1 MFVDD
6 TTFFYLGK
14 DFHSLFNTINNEFP
28 NISHLFNSNKSFVN
42 ADKTK
47 FALFHKQRQCNNIP
61 LVLTTS
67 KTNNTLVKRVDL
79 IKCLGDLFDKNLTW
93 KNHIKYY

>member
-14 DFHSLFNTINNEFP
+14 DFHLLFNTINNEFP
-28 NISHLFNSNKSFVN
+28 NISHLFNSNKSFIN

-47 FALFHKQRQCNNIP
+47 FALFHKPRQCNNIP

-67 KTNNTLVKRVDL
+67 KINNTLVKRVDL
-79 IKCLGDLFDKNLTW
+79 IKCLGYLFDKNVTW